1 MIQIVW
7 EFVVKEGS
15 VAAFRRAYG
24 PDGDWSV
31 LFGRH
36 PGYHGTTLL
45 QDTAQGTRFL
55 TIDRWVDSAAFDAM
69 RRDSREDYARLDA
82 LFGALTLS
90 ERELGVFRSEPDRAE
105 REALLARL
113 ESMPQYLVERF
124 SVLSAGEAEIAG
136 PGDTFAPVEQCWH
149 LADLERE
156 GFGLRIRR
164 LLDEDEPRLPDFDGA
179 RIARERRYRTRDLA
193 EGLLAFRTQRAANLA
208 LLRGLDAGQWR
219 RAGTQDGVGRV
230 ALDDL
235 PRLMAGHDAEHRAE
249 IEAWAA
255 ARGSRAAAGS
265 PSS

>member
-7 EFVVKEGS
+7 EFVVKEDS

-24 PDGDWSV
+24 PDGDWAI

-45 QDTAQGTRFL
+45 QDTAQAARFV
-55 TIDRWVDSAAFDAM
+55 TIDRWADSAAFDAM
-69 RRDSREDYARLDA
+69 RRDSREGYARLDA
-82 LFGALTLS
+82 LLGALTVS
-90 ERELGVFRSEPDRAE
+90 ERELGVFRSEPGQAE

-113 ESMPQYLVERF
+113 ESMPQYLAERF
-124 SVLSAGEAEIAG
+124 SVLSAAEAAIAG
-136 PGDTFAPVEQCWH
+136 PGDGFTPVEQCWH

-156 GFGLRIRR
+156 GFGMRIRR
-164 LLDEDEPRLPDFDGA
+164 LLDEEEPSLPDFDGA
-179 RIARERRYRTRDLA
+179 RIARERRYRTRELA
-193 EGLLAFRTQRAANLA
+193 DGLLAFRTQRAANLA

-235 PRLMAGHDAEHRAE
+235 PRLMAEHDAAHRAE

-255 ARGSRAAAGS
+255 ARARRAAAGS
-265 PSS
+265 SSS